1 MNTLYDRYPNL
12 EQHPTA
18 GLIVLILTVI
28 AMWKIFNKAGRS
40 GILSLIPVVNTWVLF
55 EIAGFP
61 GIVSLFGWIGLLCL
75 GLVAIP
81 ALGALLMFV
90 GLALILIFLVAC
102 LIFNFRLS
110 SVFGHG
116 FLFGLGLC
124 FFNTIFLLILG
135 FGSSKY
141 QS

>member
-1 MNTLYDRYPNL
+1 M
-12 EQHPTA
+12 
-18 GLIVLILTVI
+18 ILTVI

-110 SVFGHG
+110 SAFGHG

-141 QS
+141 QG